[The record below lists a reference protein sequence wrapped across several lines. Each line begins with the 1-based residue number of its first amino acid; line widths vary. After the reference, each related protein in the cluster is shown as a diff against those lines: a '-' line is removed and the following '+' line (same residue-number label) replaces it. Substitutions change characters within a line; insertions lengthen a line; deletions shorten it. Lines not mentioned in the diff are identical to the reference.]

1 MNLSDRI
8 PANSFDLLI
17 TSPPY
22 GDSKTT
28 VAYGQFSR
36 LSLQW
41 LNLEMEMEVN
51 QLDNV
56 MLGGK

>member
-1 MNLSDRI
+1 MHDSTKK
-8 PANSFDLLI
+8 AFSVKKNSVDLLV

-36 LSLQW
+36 L
-41 LNLEMEMEVN
+41 
-51 QLDNV
+51 NV
-56 MLGGK
+56 W